1 MADGIQYHY
10 KVIGNLISS
19 KDRARRVA
27 LGTRLEPSGTH
38 HRQIAGGN
46 TRIGWLLHLRKN
58 INLPIML
65 IWSGEDEYV
74 PDEIKEEVG
83 NFIQDK
89 LAMKIH
95 SKFVLLEESDHDITD
110 EQQQV
115 NMINQIGEF
124 IRFIRI

>member
-1 MADGIQYHY
+1 M
-10 KVIGNLISS
+10 
-19 KDRARRVA
+19 
-27 LGTRLEPSGTH
+27 H
-38 HRQIAGGN
+38 HRRIAGGN
-46 TRIGWLLHLRKN
+46 TRIGWLLHLREN